1 MPTQDTPLA
10 EGREFDLIRQM
21 RECWG
26 NLAIAIGDDA
36 AVLQPPRGERV
47 VISTD
52 AAVDGVHFRRDWL
65 SLAEIGYRAVTAAL
79 SDLAAMAATPRG
91 VLISLTLP
99 ANDETHVLDV
109 ATGIGDAVRAASTV
123 ILGGNLSR
131 ADTLSLTTTVV
142 GSAFAPLTRAGAR
155 PGDLLYVTG
164 QLGGARKAWQE
175 LERGT
180 KPDGALLERFARPRA
195 RIAESR
201 WLAARGAVAAI
212 DVSDGLGG
220 DAAHLAAASDSTI
233 EIDVHR
239 VPVFPGATL
248 DDALAG
254 GEDYEL
260 LIVSRAALPADDFAR
275 QFGIPLT
282 PIGRLVE
289 RGGDVRFLRDGKRVA
304 APAGHDHFS
313 R

>member
-1 MPTQDTPLA
+1 MRTQDTPLA

-21 RECWG
+21 RDHWG

-65 SLAEIGYRAVTAAL
+65 SFSEVGYRAVTAAL

-91 VLISLTLP
+91 VLTSLTLP
-99 ANDETHVLDV
+99 TDDEQHVIEL
-109 ATGIGDAVRAASTV
+109 ATGIGDAVRAAQTV

-131 ADTLSLTTTVV
+131 ATTLSVTTTVV
-142 GSAFAPLTRAGAR
+142 GSAFEPLTRTGSR

-164 QLGGARKAWQE
+164 QLGGARAAWKM
-175 LERGT
+175 LERGA
-180 KPDGALLERFARPRA
+180 KPEAALLERFARPRA

-201 WLAARGAVAAI
+201 WLASRGVVAAI

-233 EIDVHR
+233 EIDVDR

-248 DDALAG
+248 DDALGG

-260 LIVSRAALPADDFAR
+260 LVVSRAALPADDFAR

-282 PIGRLVE
+282 PIGRFVE
-289 RGGDVRFLRDGKRVA
+289 RGTEVRLLRGGQRVA

>member
-1 MPTQDTPLA
+1 MHTQDTPLA

-21 RECWG
+21 RDRWG

-52 AAVDGVHFRRDWL
+52 AAVDRVHFRRDWL
-65 SLAEIGYRAVTAAL
+65 SFAEIGYRAVTAAL

-99 ANDETHVLDV
+99 PDDEPQVLEL
-109 ATGIGDAVRAASTV
+109 ATGIGDAVRTAQTV

-131 ADTLSLTTTVV
+131 ASTLSVTTTVV
-142 GSAFAPLTRAGAR
+142 GSAFEPLTRSGAR

-164 QLGGARKAWQE
+164 RLGGARGALRV
-175 LERGT
+175 LERGA
-180 KPDGALLERFARPRA
+180 KPDAALLERFARPRA

-201 WLAARGAVAAI
+201 WLAARGVVAAI

-233 EIDVHR
+233 EIDVDR
-239 VPVFPGATL
+239 VPVSSGATL
-248 DDALAG
+248 DDALGG

-260 LIVSRAALPADDFAR
+260 LVVSRAALPADDFGR

-282 PIGRLVE
+282 PIGRFVE
-289 RGGDVRFLRDGKRVA
+289 RGSDVRLLRDGQRVA

>member
-10 EGREFDLIRQM
+10 DGREFDLIRQM
-21 RECWG
+21 RDRWG

-52 AAVDGVHFRRDWL
+52 AAVESVHFRREWL
-65 SLAEIGYRAVTAAL
+65 SFAEIGYRSVTAAL
-79 SDLAAMAATPRG
+79 SDLAAMAASPRG
-91 VLISLTLP
+91 VLTSLTLP
-99 ANDETHVLDV
+99 TGDERHLMEL
-109 ATGIGDAVRAASTV
+109 ATGIGDAVRAAGTV
-123 ILGGNLSR
+123 ILGGNLSV
-131 ADTLSLTTTVV
+131 ANTLSITTTVV
-142 GSAFAPLTRAGAR
+142 GSAFAPLSRAGGR

-164 QLGGARKAWQE
+164 QLGGARAAWRV
-175 LERGT
+175 LEGGR
-180 KPDGALLERFARPRA
+180 KPEPALLERFARPRA

-220 DAAHLAAASDSTI
+220 DTAHLAAASDSAI
-233 EIDVHR
+233 EVDVDR
-239 VPVFPGATL
+239 VPVCPGATL
-248 DDALAG
+248 DDALRG

-260 LIVSRAALPADDFAR
+260 LVVSRAALPADEFAR

-282 PIGRLVE
+282 PIGRFVE
-289 RGGDVRFLRDGKRVA
+289 RGTDVRMLRDGQRVA